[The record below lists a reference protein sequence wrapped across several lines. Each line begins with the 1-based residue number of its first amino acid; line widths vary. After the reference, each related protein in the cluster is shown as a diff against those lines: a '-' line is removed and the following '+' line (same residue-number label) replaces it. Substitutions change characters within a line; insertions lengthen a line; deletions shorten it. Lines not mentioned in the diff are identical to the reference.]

1 MATYIMSD
9 LHGAFDELNEMLELI
24 QFSQEDTLYILG
36 DVVDRGDNGIEILQ
50 KVMKTPNIK
59 MILGNHEYM
68 LLQFFEP
75 DADEK
80 IKRRW
85 NRNGNFTTLN
95 GLDKVTPEEK
105 KDILDFIRSMPSE
118 IRINVNGTDYILV
131 HGFLGETTHDR
142 VWNRPKI
149 DVKPDLKENERI
161 IIGHTPVCEYVCPG
175 SDEDIYVYSRELTNR
190 GDHFRI
196 LYTEGFIDIDC
207 CVGYGLSAARLACL
221 RLEDNKEF
229 YVKVKK

>member
-1 MATYIMSD
+1 
-9 LHGAFDELNEMLELI
+9 
-24 QFSQEDTLYILG
+24 
-36 DVVDRGDNGIEILQ
+36 
-50 KVMKTPNIK
+50 
-59 MILGNHEYM
+59 M

-142 VWNRPKI
+142 VWNRPSLTMDKLSSLSPEVCSMLI
-149 DVKPDLKENERI
+149 SSVKCRKLYECDHSI
-161 IIGHTPVCEYVCPG
+161 
-175 SDEDIYVYSRELTNR
+175 RE
-190 GDHFRI
+190 
-196 LYTEGFIDIDC
+196 
-207 CVGYGLSAARLACL
+207 RLAKA
-221 RLEDNKEF
+221 KEQL
-229 YVKVKK
+229 KQSITDEQKINRERHRKRGGQIR

>member
-50 KVMKTPNIK
+50 MVMKTPNIK

-142 VWNRPKI
+142 VWNRPSLTMDKLSSLSPEVCSMLI
-149 DVKPDLKENERI
+149 SSVKCRKLYECDHSI
-161 IIGHTPVCEYVCPG
+161 
-175 SDEDIYVYSRELTNR
+175 RE
-190 GDHFRI
+190 
-196 LYTEGFIDIDC
+196 
-207 CVGYGLSAARLACL
+207 RLAKA
-221 RLEDNKEF
+221 KEQTKQSRTNEQKINREHN
-229 YVKVKK
+229 VKRGGQIR

>member
-9 LHGAFDELNEMLELI
+9 LHGAFDELNELLELI

-50 KVMKTPNIK
+50 MVMKTPNIK

-105 KDILDFIRSMPSE
+105 KDI
-118 IRINVNGTDYILV
+118 
-131 HGFLGETTHDR
+131 FLY
-142 VWNRPKI
+142 K
-149 DVKPDLKENERI
+149 
-161 IIGHTPVCEYVCPG
+161 
-175 SDEDIYVYSRELTNR
+175 
-190 GDHFRI
+190 
-196 LYTEGFIDIDC
+196 
-207 CVGYGLSAARLACL
+207 A
-221 RLEDNKEF
+221 
-229 YVKVKK
+229 